1 MTTLLILA
9 LRTSA
14 VLAATL
20 AVHAACRRQSAALRH
35 LVLAAGVGA
44 ALLVAPLTAAL
55 PSWEILPSAALTWA
69 SAVPGTDA
77 VTPADPEGN
86 IFIFPGGVVS
96 ASTHAT
102 AVIPARLGLEQVSLE
117 RVVLTLWLLGT
128 LAGLGLLLAGLVRL
142 ARFSSRSVPVTDDRW
157 LATGARV
164 AGQLGVSRPI
174 RLLSAPDAAICT
186 WGVRRPSIVIP
197 VQAIEWPDERV
208 RTVLSHELAHV
219 SRADW
224 ALHLVATVFRAA
236 FWFNPLVWIIHRRL
250 RDEAERACDDVVLR
264 LGTAESTYAEHLL
277 DIARGTRSRA
287 TAFAA
292 AMSMAR
298 SSTLEGRVAAM
309 LNTNASRTVPSRVA
323 RAAIV
328 TALVAVACGAAAL
341 GLAAQSGPLSL
352 HGSVYDST
360 GAVLPAV
367 EMALT
372 NDRGIKWSTVTDGE
386 GKFEL
391 NPVGPGEYEL
401 EASMAGF
408 KPFKQKV
415 MLEGP
420 KDWNRIITL
429 QVGNLEETITLTA
442 KRPQKLAATPAPAS
456 GTRVRVGGNIKQPAK
471 TRDVRPVYP
480 ESMRAQG
487 LEGTVPLETVIGKDG
502 KVIFARVTSAQVHPE
517 FAKAAIE
524 AVQQWEFTPTLLNG
538 APVEVTMTASLSFR
552 LVD

>member
-20 AVHAACRRQSAALRH
+20 AAHVACRRQSAALRH
-35 LVLAAGVGA
+35 LVLATGVGA
-44 ALLVAPLTAAL
+44 ALLVVPLTATL
-55 PSWEILPSAALTWA
+55 PSWEILPSAAATWA
-69 SAVPGTDA
+69 SAVPGAAA
-77 VTPADPEGN
+77 VTPADPEAN
-86 IFIFPGGVVS
+86 VFIFPDAVVT
-96 ASTHAT
+96 ATTHAT
-102 AVIPARLGLEQVSLE
+102 AVVPQRRGLEQVSLE

-128 LAGLGLLLAGLVRL
+128 LAGLGLLLAGLGRL

-157 LATGARV
+157 LETGDRV
-164 AGQLGVSRPI
+164 ANQLGLSRPV
-174 RLLSAPDAAICT
+174 RMLSAPDAAICT
-186 WGVRRPSIVIP
+186 WGLRRPSIVIP
-197 VQAIEWPDERV
+197 TEAIEWSDERV

-224 ALHLVATVFRAA
+224 ALHLVATVLRAV
-236 FWFNPLVWIIHRRL
+236 FWFNPLAWIIHRRL

-277 DIARGTRSRA
+277 DIALSARGRT

-298 SSTLEGRVAAM
+298 SSTLEGRVTAM
-309 LNTNASRTVPSRVA
+309 LNTNASRSVPSRIA

-328 TALVAVACGAAAL
+328 TALVAVAAGAAAL
-341 GLAAQSGPLSL
+341 GLSAQGGPLSL

-372 NDRGIKWSTVTDGE
+372 NDRGIKWTTPTDGE
-386 GKFEL
+386 GRFEFT
-391 NPVGPGEYEL
+391 PVGPGEYEL
-401 EASMAGF
+401 EAMMAGF
-408 KPFKQKV
+408 TSYRKRV
-415 MLEGP
+415 TLEGP
-420 KDWNRIITL
+420 KDWNRMITL
-429 QVGNLEETITLTA
+429 QVGSLEETIAVSA
-442 KRPQKLAATPAPAS
+442 KRPQKLTAAPVPAN
-456 GTRVRVGGNIKQPAK
+456 GTRVRVGGSIKPPTK
-471 TRDVRPVYP
+471 TNDVRPVYP

-487 LEGTVPLETVIGKDG
+487 LEGTVPLEVVIGKDG
-502 KVIFARVTSAQVHPE
+502 RVIFARVVTAQVHPE
-517 FAKAAIE
+517 FAKAATE
-524 AVQQWEFTPTLLNG
+524 AVERWEFTPTLLNG
-538 APVEVTMTASLSFR
+538 VPVEVTMTASVGFN